1 MAQHRRVYLLSVFS
15 FIAAMINVE
24 STFLD
29 PQHELGATGHV
40 EIGLNKFCGCMYGQL
55 AKA

>member
-15 FIAAMINVE
+15 FIAAMINAE
-24 STFLD
+24 NAFSD
-29 PQHELGATGHV
+29 PQHELGATGYV
-40 EIGLNKFCGCMYGQL
+40 EIGLNKCCGCMYGQL